1 MSKNLEEYK
10 QMEELYIKYN
20 KNDITSAERLRL
32 GKFLIEKYDA
42 VDSYKVLKPFIEEKN
57 VDALFAKAQ
66 YLELEGE
73 LKEAMSIYKELYK
86 TYKHTKSA
94 IKLLQNSDVSTIS
107 KRKENIELI
116 NQIPHFDKPIYILKM
131 MNGLRQ
137 KKYMINLRKW
147 SIYLF
152 IENLENIMKIQ
163 EIHIIL

>member
-1 MSKNLEEYK
+1 MIKKIFLSVYRNARYDLFSNKSGEAIEKLEKAAKQNNVEAIAFLASYLYNLKRYTEAYSYFKKAYELKNYTVYPVYIDMSKNLEEYK

-73 LKEAMSIYKELYK
+73 
-86 TYKHTKSA
+86 
-94 IKLLQNSDVSTIS
+94 
-107 KRKENIELI
+107 
-116 NQIPHFDKPIYILKM
+116 
-131 MNGLRQ
+131 
-137 KKYMINLRKW
+137 
-147 SIYLF
+147 
-152 IENLENIMKIQ
+152 
-163 EIHIIL
+163 